1 MKKRKVSKKLT
12 LNKRTVVNF
21 DVDSMINL
29 KNIKGGDTYPCPTYT
44 CITCNT
50 CLSPPGGTNCI
61 ACYGDSEAETCEC
74 SGGATCDC

>member
-1 MKKRKVSKKLT
+1 MKKRKVSKKLA

-29 KNIKGGDTYPCPTYT
+29 RNIKGGDPTFT
-44 CITCNT
+44 CIFCNT
-50 CLSPPGGTNCI
+50 GLTPPGGSNCI

-74 SGGATCDC
+74 SGGATCNC